1 MVSLERCSYFMSS
14 GESRVQDSL
23 QLCRVPWSSWD
34 TDPPSRFVVQI
45 NIDMLEG
52 LCRRGVQM
60 KIRSQKGAKGSSEG
74 HPEEEEV

>member
-1 MVSLERCSYFMSS
+1 MFLFYVKWRKQSTRWFAALQGALELLGHR
-14 GESRVQDSL
+14 
-23 QLCRVPWSSWD
+23 
-34 TDPPSRFVVQI
+34 PPLRFVVQI